1 MKIMWMAGGRVGIVT
16 KRFDSLS
23 YNERMCTKYFPF
35 YFLLHCSIQRYFIL
49 LLHLIDFK
57 LYPQMC
63 TPELRNGLIFAFHN
77 LINILLLS
85 AFIFPFWKKIVSFSS
100 VPPIILLIIL
110 IASFW
115 CFLLYYFFSPF
126 QQLEF

>member
-77 LINILLLS
+77 LINILLS